1 MSGFS
6 RDWLR
11 LREAADLA
19 SRDPPL
25 ARRFAAALPNVSGKP
40 LTLLDLAA
48 GSGANCRALMPRIA
62 RDQHWMLIDRDRD
75 LLAAQEEEMILWA
88 RRQGYPV
95 RAGGGRVVIA
105 VGAQRWAVKGL
116 ELDLA
121 RNLSGLA
128 ALEADGMTAAA
139 LFDLV
144 SADWLDAFAALL
156 ERRRVP
162 LLAALSVDGRRDW
175 APPLAGDAI
184 VSAAFRS
191 HQARDKGFGPALG
204 PAAAAG
210 LAARLGAAGWPI
222 AEAASD
228 WCLAARDAALLEAL
242 IAGEVEAALG
252 AAPDAAPEIALWEKE
267 RRDQLRHGRL
277 KLTVGHRDL
286 LALPVRPGNM
296 GG

>member
-1 MSGFS
+1 MSRFS

-25 ARRFAAALPNVSGKP
+25 ARHFADALSPAQGRP
-40 LTLLDLAA
+40 LKLLDIAA
-48 GSGANCRALMPRIA
+48 GTGANCRALMPRIA
-62 RDQHWMLIDRDRD
+62 GDQHWTLIDRDRD
-75 LLAAQEEEMILWA
+75 LLAAQAEEMVLWA

-95 RAGGGRVVIA
+95 RAGGGRVVVTA
-105 VGAQRWAVKGL
+105 STRRWEVESL
-116 ELDLA
+116 NLDLA

-128 ALEADGMTAAA
+128 ALEADAVTAAA
-139 LFDLV
+139 LLDLV
-144 SADWLDAFAALL
+144 STEWLDAFAALL
-156 ERRRVP
+156 EKRPVP
-162 LLAALSVDGRRDW
+162 FLAALSVDGRRDW

-204 PAAAAG
+204 PAAIAR
-210 LAARLGAAGWPI
+210 LAAKLGAAGWTI

-228 WCLAARDAALLEAL
+228 WRLAAREAALLEAL
-242 IAGEVEAALG
+242 VAGEVEAALA
-252 AAPDAAPEIALWEKE
+252 AAPDAAPAIATWEKE
-267 RRDQLRHGRL
+267 RREQLPHGRL
-277 KLTVGHRDL
+277 RLTVGHRDL
-286 LALPVRPGNM
+286 LALPVRPANM